1 MKVLILDIGN
11 THTKCYV
18 FEVTS
23 AIPDQKKGGPMNRTL
38 ERTTMIVIALLLS
51 IGFTGQ
57 HPSHAQAKLWVK
69 VVVGDDDKL
78 TALETLTKSYVERE
92 LRDLSY
98 VNVVD
103 RLETFT
109 VGIIMPE
116 NEASDLIIMSY
127 VLTKWHKDC
136 SCLVQNWLLTG
147 DRRELRELCQILAAS
162 LDHELKKFK
171 P

>member
-1 MKVLILDIGN
+1 
-11 THTKCYV
+11 
-18 FEVTS
+18 
-23 AIPDQKKGGPMNRTL
+23 MNRIL
-38 ERTTMIVIALLLS
+38 ERAIMIIIAMLLS

-57 HPSHAQAKLWVK
+57 RPSHAQAKLWVK
-69 VVVGDDDKL
+69 VVIGDDDKL
-78 TALETLTKSYVERE
+78 TASETLTKSYVERE
-92 LRDLSY
+92 LRDLGY

-103 RLETFT
+103 TLETFT

-136 SCLVQNWLLTG
+136 SCYVNNWLLTG
-147 DRRELRELCQILAAS
+147 DRRELHELCLILVAS
-162 LDHELKKFK
+162 LDNELKKFK